1 MKGSFDRR
9 SFLRISALTG
19 AFMGI
24 PSLGRS
30 GQLPEIEE
38 IIDRISQQPATT
50 GKSVIGLKTDPIKQ
64 VRVGVIG
71 LGNRGSGMTTL
82 VDAVCPD
89 KAKIVAICDVQE
101 RYANAAEER
110 LKKRGQKP
118 VVYKG
123 SLTAWKELVKRDD
136 IDLVLIFTPWED
148 HAPMAFEAMRN
159 GKHVAIEV
167 PSAITLEQCWDLV
180 RTAEETQRNCM
191 QLENCCYG
199 NEELWLLNMARKG
212 VFGTITYA
220 EGAYIH
226 NLRSMLFD
234 DSYYNK
240 WRIRHNAARDG
251 NLYPTHGL
259 GPVTQYMNIDR
270 GDRMETIVSMSSP
283 QASMTEYSKTVNPS
297 NEFYNRTDFKH
308 GDMNTSLIK
317 TAQGKMIHVY
327 HDIVT
332 PRPYSRKNSLAGTKA
347 YHEGYPSRLC
357 IGEKGHDW
365 LKDEDY
371 KAYKEKYDH
380 PIWTRLRAEIDKYGG
395 HGGMDFV
402 EIYRL
407 IDNLNRGVQLDMD
420 VYDLASWCAV
430 TPLSEISVELGSIPV
445 KFPDFTGGRWKE
457 PRELQ
462 ILID

>member
-1 MKGSFDRR
+1 MKGSVDRR

-24 PSLGRS
+24 PVLARS
-30 GQLPEIEE
+30 SRLPEIDELIE
-38 IIDRISQQPATT
+38 RISATPASS
-50 GKSVIGLKTDPIKQ
+50 GKSVIGLKVAPIKQ
-64 VRVGVIG
+64 VRVGIIG

-89 KAKIVAICDVQE
+89 KATIVAICDVQD
-101 RYANAAEER
+101 RYADAAEQR
-110 LKKRGQKP
+110 LKKRGQNP
-118 VVYKG
+118 AVYKG

-136 IDLVLIFTPWED
+136 IDLVIIFTPWED
-148 HAPMAFEAMRN
+148 HVPMALEAMRN

-167 PSAITLEQCWDLV
+167 PAAITLEECWDLV
-180 RTAEETQRNCM
+180 NTAEELQLNCM

-199 NEELWLLNMARKG
+199 NEELWLLNMARQG

-220 EGAYIH
+220 EGSYIH

-234 DSYYNK
+234 QSYYNM
-240 WRIRHNAARDG
+240 WRIRHNTARDG

-259 GPVTQYMNIDR
+259 LPVTQYLNIDR
-270 GDRMETIVSMSSP
+270 GDRMETLVSMSSP
-283 QASMTEYSKTVNPS
+283 QASMTEVSKTVDPS

-317 TAQGKMIHVY
+317 TSKGKMIHVY

-332 PRPYSRKNSLAGTKA
+332 PRPYSRKDSLAGTKA
-347 YHEGYPSRLC
+347 FHEGYPSRLC

-365 LKDEDY
+365 LKEADY
-371 KAYKEKYDH
+371 NEYRKKYDH
-380 PIWTRLRAEIDKYGG
+380 PIWTKLKAEIEKYGG

-420 VYDLASWCAV
+420 VYDLASSCAV
-430 TPLSEISVELGSIPV
+430 TPLSEISVELGSVPV
-445 KFPDFTGGRWKE
+445 KFPDFTRGRWKE
-457 PRELQ
+457 ERELQ
-462 ILID
+462 ILLD